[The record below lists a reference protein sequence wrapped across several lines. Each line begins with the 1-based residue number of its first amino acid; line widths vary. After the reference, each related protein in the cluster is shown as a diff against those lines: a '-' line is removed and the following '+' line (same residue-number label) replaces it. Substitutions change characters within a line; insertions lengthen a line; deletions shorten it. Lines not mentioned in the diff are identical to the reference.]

1 MRSRYS
7 QKDFGEAYAKLL
19 QASVFSGALGGVMAS
34 GLLQLDVSGN
44 VGLSLGGLGEGW
56 LWGQGVLGLRG
67 WRWLFL
73 VEGLPALALGIALPW
88 VLPRTPADA
97 RFLSP
102 EQQRWVARRVAEGDA
117 TTAATFGGTHPARD
131 WKVWYW
137 GIAT

>member
-1 MRSRYS
+1 M
-7 QKDFGEAYAKLL
+7 
-19 QASVFSGALGGVMAS
+19 
-34 GLLQLDVSGN
+34 
-44 VGLSLGGLGEGW
+44 
-56 LWGQGVLGLRG
+56 LGLRG

-97 RFLSP
+97 RFLAP

-137 GIAT
+137 GIATASFNCAMYGLLFCASHRRPASCPQVELADGRWAQGFRSSCRPSLAP

>member
-1 MRSRYS
+1 MGRKGSRSR
-7 QKDFGEAYAKLL
+7 KTG
-19 QASVFSGALGGVMAS
+19 SVNL
-34 GLLQLDVSGN
+34 
-44 VGLSLGGLGEGW
+44 
-56 LWGQGVLGLRG
+56 
-67 WRWLFL
+67 
-73 VEGLPALALGIALPW
+73 IALRS
-88 VLPRTPADA
+88 LPRTPADA